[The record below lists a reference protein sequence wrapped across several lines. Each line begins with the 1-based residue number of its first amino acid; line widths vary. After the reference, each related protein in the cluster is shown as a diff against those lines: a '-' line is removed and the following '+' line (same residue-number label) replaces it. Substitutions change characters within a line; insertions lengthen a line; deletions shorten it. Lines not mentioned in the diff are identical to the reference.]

1 MALPPRGDPR
11 RPLHLAIRSTRLL
24 GAVGTLIGSCVLM
37 PLMMRLSGGRGVFA
51 SGRIVFLGSVFY
63 LVPGVLLLVFSVFMA
78 RRRLW
83 AVVGALV
90 VSSLAAVFL
99 LVAGVGFGITIS
111 LVATRQ
117 TQVVP
122 IVLFVGVWTVFLVS
136 VAQLIYHL
144 AKSFEGIKHP
154 PFGEELRGFEVL
166 PAAPAIIG
174 PPAFAPAPPQPAT
187 DPADGRDTSYDPAAP
202 R

>member
-1 MALPPRGDPR
+1 
-11 RPLHLAIRSTRLL
+11 
-24 GAVGTLIGSCVLM
+24 
-37 PLMMRLSGGRGVFA
+37 MMRLGGGRGVFA
-51 SGRIVFLGSVFY
+51 PGRIVFLGSVFY

-99 LVAGVGFGITIS
+99 LVAGVGFGLTIS
-111 LVATRQ
+111 LVPTRQ
-117 TQVVP
+117 SQVVP
-122 IVLFVGVWTVFLVS
+122 IFLFVGVWTVFLVS

-144 AKSFEGIKHP
+144 ARSFEGIKHP

-166 PAAPAIIG
+166 PAAPPIIG
-174 PPAFAPAPPQPAT
+174 PAPFAPAPPQPTT
-187 DPADGRDTSYDPAAP
+187 DPADGRDTTYDPSAP